1 MFPTSSAN
9 MGQHEI
15 TIRLESGGEIAFDL
29 TEDALTLSTGGK
41 RSHSRSS
48 GRPVQLTVPYRQ
60 VINASFK
67 SAEALLHVAFL
78 ARNKDTRKYYLYR
91 YYGLV
96 NDVSADSV
104 SQWVETLMQNA
115 YEGAFFGT
123 KTRRQRLRLFQG
135 LAFAVLVGYVCS
147 STRSEALY
155 VHALLSQNSAE

>member
-1 MFPTSSAN
+1 MGP
-9 MGQHEI
+9 GQHEI
-15 TIRLESGGEIAFDL
+15 TIRLETGEEITFNL
-29 TEDALTLSTGGK
+29 TEDALTLSTDGK
-41 RSHSRSS
+41 RTRSR
-48 GRPVQLTVPYRQ
+48 RAVQLTVPYRQ

-67 SAEALLHVAFL
+67 SADASLHVAFL